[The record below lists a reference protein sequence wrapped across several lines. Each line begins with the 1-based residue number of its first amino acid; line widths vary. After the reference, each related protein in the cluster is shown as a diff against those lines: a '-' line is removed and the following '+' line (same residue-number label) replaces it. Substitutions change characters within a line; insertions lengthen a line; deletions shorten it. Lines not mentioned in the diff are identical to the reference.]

1 MKMVKLFIM
10 EKEESPVLYTTQVK
24 DDHVL
29 IQNPGG
35 PTLGM
40 GTLRIKEAD
49 GLAFKNLSGQEALLP
64 YEDWRLPYEERAKD
78 LAKRLSVEQIAGLM
92 LWSPH
97 QMVPYVPGLPFK
109 GHYDGGDFIPG
120 VTDPAALTDE
130 QKGFVAVENL
140 RNFLLITTESAE
152 TAARWNNHLQ
162 SLAERSPLGVP
173 VCISSDPRH
182 AAGKKGA
189 EFSGTG
195 KEVSRWPEGLG
206 MAATFDVELMKEFAK
221 VIAKEYRALGI
232 TQALGPQIDLATDP
246 RWMRLEDTMGA
257 DTDMVT
263 AFAKAYCDGL
273 QTTEDAPD
281 GWGQESVAAMVKHWP
296 GGGTG
301 ESGRDAH
308 YAYGKFAV
316 YPGGKFEEH
325 MRPFTEGAF
334 KLEDG
339 TAKAAAVMP
348 YYTVSWD
355 QDKKYGENVG
365 NSYSKY
371 IIEDLLRKKE
381 GYDGVICTDWGIT
394 DDPLGK
400 MGDFGTRAHGVE
412 HLSEAERYFKI
423 LSNGVDMFGGCSRK
437 EPVLQAYELGCKAY
451 GEEAMRRRMEVS
463 AARILTLMFR
473 VGLFENPY
481 LDPAESAKT
490 VGAPEF
496 VEAGLEAQRKSVVL
510 LKNQNGA
517 LPLKKGCK
525 LYVPGRHIEAHYTF
539 FRTMLPAMDI
549 VPLTQKDAEGYFRL
563 VETPEEADAAVVFA
577 ESPLCDC
584 YTQADL
590 DKGGNGYLPIT
601 LQYRTYKAD
610 AAREHSIAKGD
621 YRENDCDR
629 TYKGKENTPYNASDL
644 DNILN
649 TRKAMGDKPVI
660 VVLQLHNP
668 AVVAEF
674 EGQVDGL
681 IAHFGVENSVIMEI
695 LSGESNP
702 GGRLPLLLPANMET
716 VERHCEDIA
725 DDIEAYVDACG
736 NRYGYGFGLG

>member
-1 MKMVKLFIM
+1 M
-10 EKEESPVLYTTQVK
+10 LYTIEKK
-24 DDHVL
+24 DGYVVVD
-29 IQNPGG
+29 NPGG
-35 PTLGM
+35 VSLGM
-40 GTLRIKEAD
+40 GSLQLKEQD
-49 GLAFKNLSGQEALLP
+49 GLAFKNLSGAAELLP
-64 YEDWRLPYEERAKD
+64 YEDWRLSAEVRAQD
-78 LAKRLSVEQIAGLM
+78 LAKRLTVDEIAGLM

-97 QMVPYVPGLPFK
+97 QMVPFVPGLPFK
-109 GHYDGGDFIPG
+109 GHYDGSDFIPG
-120 VTDPAALTDE
+120 VTDPASLTDE
-130 QKGFVAVENL
+130 QKVFAAEENL

-152 TAARWNNHLQ
+152 TAARWNNNLQ
-162 SLAERSPLGVP
+162 QLAENSRLGIP

-206 MAATFDVELMKEFAK
+206 MAATFDVALMKEFAK

-257 DTDMVT
+257 NTEMVT
-263 AFAKAYCDGL
+263 AFARAYCDGL
-273 QTTEDAPD
+273 QTTEGTED
-281 GWGQESVAAMVKHWP
+281 GWGRDSVAAMVKHWP

-316 YPGGKFEEH
+316 YPGGRFAEH

-334 KLEDG
+334 RLEDG
-339 TAKAAAVMP
+339 TGKAAAVMP

-355 QDKKYGENVG
+355 QDTKYGENVG

-371 IIEDLLRKKE
+371 MIEDLLRK
-381 GYDGVICTDWGIT
+381 GASYDGVVCTDWGIT
-394 DDPLGK
+394 DDPLGA

-412 HLSEAERYFKI
+412 HLTEAERYLKV

-437 EPVLQAYELGCKAY
+437 EPVLQAYRLGCEQY
-451 GEEAMRRRMEVS
+451 GEAVMKQRMEQS

-496 VEAGLEAQRKSVVL
+496 VQAGQEAQRKSVVL
-510 LKNQNGA
+510 LKNKEDV
-517 LPLKKGCK
+517 LPLKKGSK
-525 LYVPGRHIEAHYTF
+525 IYVPGRHLDAHYTF
-539 FRTMLPAMDI
+539 FRTILPAMD
-549 VPLTQKDAEGYFRL
+549 VQPLSDQDVAGYFTL
-563 VETPEEADAAVVFA
+563 VDTPAEADAAVVFV

-584 YTQADL
+584 YTQEDL

-601 LQYRTYKAD
+601 LQYRPYKAE
-610 AAREHSIAKGD
+610 AAREHAIAKGD
-621 YRENDCDR
+621 FRENDCDR
-629 TYKGKENTPYNASDL
+629 TYINKVNTPYNASDL

-649 TRKAMGDKPVI
+649 TRTAMGDKPVI

-674 EGQVDGL
+674 EKQADSIL
-681 IAHFGVENSVIMEI
+681 AHFGVENKVLMEI
-695 LSGESNP
+695 LTGEARP
-702 GGRLPLLLPANMET
+702 GGRLPLLLPASMET
-716 VERHCEDIA
+716 VERHCEDVA
-725 DDIEAYVDACG
+725 DDMEVYVDECG
-736 NRYGYGFGLG
+736 NRYGYGFGLL

>member
-1 MKMVKLFIM
+1 
-10 EKEESPVLYTTQVK
+10 
-24 DDHVL
+24 
-29 IQNPGG
+29 
-35 PTLGM
+35 M
-40 GTLRIKEAD
+40 GRLNIKEVD
-49 GLAFKNLSGQEALLP
+49 GLAFKNLSGQKELLP
-64 YEDWRLPYEERAKD
+64 YEDWRLPCGERASD

-97 QMVPYVPGLPFK
+97 QMVPMMPGSPFI

-120 VTDPAALTDE
+120 VTDPASLTDE
-130 QKGFVAVENL
+130 QKRFVQEEKI
-140 RNFLLITTESAE
+140 RNILLNATESAD
-152 TAARWNNHLQ
+152 TATRWNNRLQ
-162 SLAERSPLGVP
+162 KMAEESPLGIP

-182 AAGKKGA
+182 AAGKKSA

-221 VIAKEYRALGI
+221 VIAREYRALGI
-232 TQALGPQIDLATDP
+232 TQALGPQIDLATEP

-257 DTDMVT
+257 DVDMVT

-273 QTTEDAPD
+273 QTTEGTPD
-281 GWGQESVAAMVKHWP
+281 GWGKDSVAAMVKHWP

-308 YAYGKFAV
+308 YAYGKYAV

-334 KLEDG
+334 KLDG
-339 TAKAAAVMP
+339 PTAKAAAVMP
-348 YYTVSWD
+348 YYTISWN
-355 QDKKYGENVG
+355 QDKKYGENLG

-371 IIEDLLRKKE
+371 MIEDLLRK
-381 GYDGVICTDWGIT
+381 GQQYDGVVCTDWGIMADALPT
-394 DDPLGK
+394 
-400 MGDFGTRAHGVE
+400 MGGFGATCHGVE
-412 HLSEAERYFKI
+412 KMGEPEKYLKI
-423 LSNGVDMFGGCSRK
+423 LENGVDMFGGCSRK
-437 EPVLQAYELGCKAY
+437 EPVIRAYELGCEAY
-451 GEEAMRRRMEVS
+451 GEEAMRRRMEQS
-463 AARILTLMFR
+463 AVRILTLMFR

-481 LDPAESAKT
+481 LDPGESAKT

-496 VEAGLEAQRKSVVL
+496 VQAGLEAQRKSVVL
-510 LKNQNGA
+510 LKNRNSV

-525 LYVPGRHIEAHYTF
+525 IYVPNRHTESHYTF
-539 FRTMLPAMDI
+539 FRTVAPAMDI
-549 VPLTQKDAEGYFRL
+549 VPLTEKDAEGYFRL
-563 VETPEEADAAVVFA
+563 VQDPADADAAVVFV

-584 YTQADL
+584 YTQDDL

-601 LQYRTYKAD
+601 LQYRPYRAD

-621 YRENDCDR
+621 YREMDCDR

-649 TRKAMGDKPVI
+649 ARKAMGDKPVI

-674 EGQVDGL
+674 EGQADGL
-681 IAHFGVENSVIMEI
+681 LAHFGVENTVMMEI
-695 LSGESNP
+695 LSGEAKA
-702 GGRLPLLLPANMET
+702 GGRLPLLLPASMET
-716 VERHCEDIA
+716 VERHCEDVAGDMEVYA
-725 DDIEAYVDACG
+725 DECG

>member
-1 MKMVKLFIM
+1 MHYILEKM
-10 EKEESPVLYTTQVK
+10 
-24 DDHVL
+24 DDYIRVT
-29 IQNPGG
+29 NPGG
-35 PTLGM
+35 AVLGM
-40 GTLRIKEAD
+40 GSLRLKEAD
-49 GLAFKNLSGQEALLP
+49 GLAFKNLSGSGELLP
-64 YEDWRLPYEERAKD
+64 YEDWRLPCEQRAKD
-78 LAKRLSVEQIAGLM
+78 LAQRLSVEQIAGLM

-97 QMVPYVPGLPFK
+97 QLVPFVPGLPFK
-109 GHYDGGDFIPG
+109 GHYEGGDFQPG
-120 VTDPAALTDE
+120 ITDPAALTDE
-130 QKGFVAVENL
+130 QKAFVTEENL
-140 RNFLLITTESAE
+140 RNFLLVTTESAQ
-152 TAARWNNHLQ
+152 TAARWNNRLQ
-162 SLAERSPLGVP
+162 ALAEESPLGIP

-206 MAATFDVELMKEFAK
+206 MAATFDVELMKEFAR
-221 VIAKEYRALGI
+221 VIAREYRALGI

-257 DTDMVT
+257 DPDLVT

-273 QTTEDAPD
+273 QTTEGSAT
-281 GWGQESVAAMVKHWP
+281 GWGRDSVAAMVKHWP

-301 ESGRDAH
+301 EGGRDAH

-316 YPGGKFEEH
+316 YPGGKFREH
-325 MRPFTEGAF
+325 LKPFTEGAF
-334 KLEDG
+334 RLEDG
-339 TAKAAAVMP
+339 TGKAAAVMP
-348 YYTVSWD
+348 YYTISWD
-355 QDKKYGENVG
+355 QDQKYGENVG

-371 IIEDLLRKKE
+371 MIEDLLRKGE
-381 GYDGVICTDWGIT
+381 AYDGVVCTDWGIT
-394 DDPLGK
+394 DDPLSPIDG
-400 MGDFGTRAHGVE
+400 FGTRAHGVE
-412 HLSEAERYFKI
+412 HLTEAERYFKI

-437 EPVLQAYELGCKAY
+437 EPGRKAYALGCETW
-451 GEEAMRRRMEVS
+451 GEEAMRRRMEQS
-463 AARILTLMFR
+463 ATRILTLMFR

-496 VEAGLEAQRKSVVL
+496 VQAGLEAQRRSVVL
-510 LKNQNGA
+510 LKNKEGI

-525 LYVPGRHIEAHYTF
+525 IYVPGRHLEEHYTF
-539 FRTMLPAMDI
+539 FRSVAPAMDLT
-549 VPLTQKDAEGYFRL
+549 PLTGKDTAGRFRL
-563 VETPEEADAAVVFA
+563 VQSPVDADAAVVFV

-584 YTQADL
+584 YSREDAEN
-590 DKGGNGYLPIT
+590 GGNGYLPIT
-601 LQYRTYKAD
+601 LQYRPYRAD

-621 YRENDCDR
+621 FREHDCDR
-629 TYKGKENTPYNASDL
+629 SYRGKGNVPYNASDL

-649 TRKAMGDKPVI
+649 ARKAMGDKPVI

-674 EGQVDGL
+674 EGAADGIL
-681 IAHFGVENSVIMEI
+681 AHFGVENTVLMEI
-695 LSGESNP
+695 LSGEAKA

-725 DDIEAYVDACG
+725 NDMEAYVDECG
-736 NRYGYGFGLG
+736 NRYAYGFGLV

>member
-1 MKMVKLFIM
+1 MAFRIE
-10 EKEESPVLYTTQVK
+10 EKSGYSLVINANGAV
-24 DDHVL
+24 
-29 IQNPGG
+29 
-35 PTLGM
+35 LGM
-40 GTLRIKEAD
+40 SGLKLKERE
-49 GLAFKNLSGQEALLP
+49 GCAFKNLSGTEELLP
-64 YEDWRLPYEERAKD
+64 YEDWRLQPEVRAAD

-97 QMVPYVPGLPFK
+97 QMVPFVPGLPFK

-130 QKGFVAVENL
+130 QKRFVAEENL

-152 TAARWNNHLQ
+152 IAARWNNSLQ
-162 SLAERSPLGVP
+162 SLAEQSPLGVP

-206 MAATFDVELMKEFAK
+206 MAATFDVDLMKAFAK

-257 DTDMVT
+257 NTDMVT
-263 AFAKAYCDGL
+263 AFARAYCDGL
-273 QTTEDAPD
+273 QTTEGAPD
-281 GWGQESVAAMVKHWP
+281 GWGKDSVAAMVKHWP

-325 MRPFTEGAF
+325 LRPFTEGAF
-334 KLEDG
+334 RLEDG
-339 TAKAAAVMP
+339 TGKAAAVMP
-348 YYTVSWD
+348 YYTVSWN
-355 QDKKYGENVG
+355 QDRVYGENVG

-371 IIEDLLRKKE
+371 IIEDLLRKRA
-381 GYDGVICTDWGIT
+381 GYDGVVCTDWGIT
-394 DDPLGK
+394 DDPLGG

-412 HLSEAERYFKI
+412 HLTEAERYLKI

-437 EPVLQAYELGCKAY
+437 GPVLWAYELGCEAY
-451 GEEAMRRRMEVS
+451 GEEIMRARMEQS
-463 AARILTLMFR
+463 AVRILTLMFR

-490 VGAPEF
+490 VGAPEY
-496 VEAGLEAQRKSVVL
+496 VKAGLEAQRKSVVL
-510 LKNQNGA
+510 LKNKEEA
-517 LPLKKGCK
+517 LSLKKGSK
-525 LYVPGRHIEAHYTF
+525 IYVPRRHLDAHYTF
-539 FRTMLPAMDI
+539 FRSIQPAVD
-549 VPLTQKDAEGYFRL
+549 VAPLTEQDVQGYFQL
-563 VETPEEADAAVVFA
+563 VSTPEEADAAVVFA

-584 YTQADL
+584 YTQEDL
-590 DKGGNGYLPIT
+590 DQGGNGYLPIT
-601 LQYRTYKAD
+601 LQYGPYKAE
-610 AAREHSIAKGD
+610 AARAHSIAKGD
-621 YRENDCDR
+621 FREKDCDR
-629 TYKGKENTPYNASDL
+629 TYINKENKPYNASDL
-644 DNILN
+644 DNILAARE
-649 TRKAMGDKPVI
+649 TMRDKPVI

-668 AVVAEF
+668 VVVAEF
-674 EGQVDGL
+674 EGKIDGL
-681 IAHFGVENSVIMEI
+681 IAHFGVEPQVLMEI
-695 LSGESNP
+695 LSGDSKA

-716 VERHCEDIA
+716 VECHCEDVA
-725 DDIEAYVDACG
+725 DDMQAYVDECG
-736 NRYGYGFGLG
+736 NRYDYGFGLI